1 MDAVSQVVVVD
12 AVSQVVVVD
21 AASHVV
27 AVDAASHV
35 PTTRFPKMNN
45 VEAALKQPLDESS
58 LAIVKIRF
66 CYRD

>member
-1 MDAVSQVVVVD
+1 MDAASY
-12 AVSQVVVVD
+12 VVVVD
-21 AASHVV
+21 AASHV
-27 AVDAASHV
+27 
-35 PTTRFPKMNN
+35 PTIRLTKMNN